1 MKQYLKLVFCLLSI
15 LTGVAYAEQFPA
27 VIEAESKAIVAAER
41 EGVLMELHID
51 VGDRVKKGDPLATV
65 YHKDMLIKKQQYEA
79 TRKFL
84 TRMVENLTKLNEKGM
99 ATDDE
104 KAKAEMELA
113 VNGKEIEILQQMIDR
128 SQVRAPFS
136 GVIVNRLI
144 QAHEW
149 IRSGQPVSEMYD
161 PDKLRIVA
169 DIPSEIA
176 VNLKTGRTDIFYFPD
191 VKQDVKARFKL
202 SFPQVDVRSNTV
214 KIYWVVDPAERKKAR
229 LVPGMKGVLK
239 LGSD

>member
-1 MKQYLKLVFCLLSI
+1 MKQYFRLAFCLVGI
-15 LTGVAYAEQFPA
+15 LTGTAYAEQFPA
-27 VIEAESKAIVAAER
+27 VIEAESKAVVAAER

-51 VGDRVKKGDPLATV
+51 VGDRVKKGDLIATV
-65 YHKDMLIKKQQYEA
+65 FHKDMLIKKQQYEA

-104 KAKAEMELA
+104 KAKAEMDLA
-113 VNGKEIEILQQMIDR
+113 VNLKETEILQNMIDR

-136 GVIVNRLI
+136 GVIVNRQI
-144 QAHEW
+144 QPHEW
-149 IRSGQPVSEMYD
+149 IRAGQPVSEMYD

-169 DIPSEIA
+169 DIPAEIA
-176 VNLKTGRTDIFYFPD
+176 VGLKSGRTDTFYFPD
-191 VKQDVKARFKL
+191 VKQDVKAKFKL

-214 KIYWVVDPAERKKAR
+214 KIYWVVEPAERKKAH